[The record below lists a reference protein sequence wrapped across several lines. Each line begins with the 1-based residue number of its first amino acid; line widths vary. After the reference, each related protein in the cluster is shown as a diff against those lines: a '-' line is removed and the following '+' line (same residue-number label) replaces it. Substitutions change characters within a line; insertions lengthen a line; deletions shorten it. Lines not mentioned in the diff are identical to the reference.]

1 MKKLAL
7 ALAVA
12 CPALACLPPAALAD
26 KIDLSTTTCAQFLE
40 SDKTEIMLTLAWLDA
55 YYKDA
60 DAPPVI
66 DTDKFVENAGKLGEY
81 CAANPDIGLITA
93 TDELFGD

>member
-1 MKKLAL
+1 MRKLAL
-7 ALAVA
+7 AF
-12 CPALACLPPAALAD
+12 ALASAAAASLSHAALAD

-55 YYKDA
+55 YYKDV

-81 CAANPDIGLITA
+81 CAANPTIGLITA
-93 TDELFGD
+93 ADEMFDN

>member
-1 MKKLAL
+1 MKKLVLAFAFCAL
-7 ALAVA
+7 PLAA
-12 CPALACLPPAALAD
+12 SSGARAD

-55 YYKDA
+55 YYKDV

-81 CAANPDIGLITA
+81 CAANPSIGLITA
-93 TDELFGD
+93 TDELFGE